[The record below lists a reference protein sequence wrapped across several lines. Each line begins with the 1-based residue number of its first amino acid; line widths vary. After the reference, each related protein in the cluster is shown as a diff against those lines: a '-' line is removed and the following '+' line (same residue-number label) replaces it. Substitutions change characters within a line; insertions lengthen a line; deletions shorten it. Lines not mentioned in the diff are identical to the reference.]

1 MYKILRPAVPGLVIL
16 ISLLLVGCI
25 QPISVANQTQT
36 AEAPFNTPAN
46 SLGPTQAPVVAS
58 NSPTVTAATP
68 IPPAASASVADTFV
82 RSRGDIPA
90 NIQVWYD
97 QSLGPDRIQGFS
109 YSGQTGLPCA
119 GFLLT
124 AFINGVW
131 QLNNGGLVC
140 GDQPNADSL
149 AAVTFFLASD
159 GQPYTIAF
167 GRVQNPTI
175 TSVATVYADGS
186 SQPYTVSTGGFL
198 VVNTGVLT
206 VARITAIDA
215 QGFTVID
222 NIPQTPVR

>member
-1 MYKILRPAVPGLVIL
+1 MSKILRRAAPIL
-16 ISLLLVGCI
+16 ISMLLVGCI

-36 AEAPFNTPAN
+36 AEAPFNTPV
-46 SLGPTQAPVVAS
+46 SLGPTQAPLATYP
-58 NSPTVTAATP
+58 SPGVTAATP
-68 IPPAASASVADTFV
+68 VPPAASASVADTFV
-82 RSRGDIPA
+82 RSRGDVPT

-97 QSLGPDRIQGFS
+97 QALGPDRIQGFS

-140 GDQPNADSL
+140 GDQAAAESL

-167 GRVQNPTI
+167 GRVQNPTV
-175 TSVATVYADGS
+175 TSVATVYADGN
-186 SQPYTVSTGGFL
+186 SQPYTITAGGFL
-198 VVNTGVLT
+198 VVSPGVLT

-222 NIPQTPVR
+222 NVPQAPVR

>member
-1 MYKILRPAVPGLVIL
+1 VSKILRRVAPIL
-16 ISLLLVGCI
+16 ISMLLVGCI

-36 AEAPFNTPAN
+36 AEAPFNTPV
-46 SLGPTQAPVVAS
+46 SLGPTQAPVAT
-58 NSPTVTAATP
+58 NPSPGVAATP
-68 IPPAASASVADTFV
+68 VPPAASASVADTFV
-82 RSRGDIPA
+82 RSRGDIPS

-97 QSLGPDRIQGFS
+97 QALGPDRVQGFS
-109 YSGQTGLPCA
+109 YTGQTGLPCA

-124 AFINGVW
+124 AFINGLW

-140 GDQPNADSL
+140 GDQPAAESL

-167 GRVQNPTI
+167 GRTQNATI

-186 SQPYTVSTGGFL
+186 SQPFTVSAGGFL
-198 VVNTGVLT
+198 VVSPGVLT

-222 NIPQTPVR
+222 NIPQAPVR